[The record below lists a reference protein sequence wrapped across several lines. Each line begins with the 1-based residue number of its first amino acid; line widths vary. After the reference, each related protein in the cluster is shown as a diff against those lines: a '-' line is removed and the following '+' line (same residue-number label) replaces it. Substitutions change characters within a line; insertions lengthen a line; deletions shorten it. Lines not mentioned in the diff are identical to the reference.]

1 MRFGTPR
8 ASSRVALLESLEG
21 RRLFDAALAF
31 EAYFPEGYASAV
43 IDAAV
48 PIQNNGDASA
58 EFELWAKY
66 ERGGA
71 ETMVA
76 SGIVPGR
83 GQIEALISE
92 SGGPGSNNVRKN
104 EPFAYVLKSS
114 SPLTAM
120 LRHDDHGN
128 DLIEH
133 FTTQTATQWSFTDVR
148 RASDSLDFILIYN
161 PGTTA
166 VEVTLSLHNDAG
178 KVFTTT
184 VSLGAQR
191 RGGWAIRDL
200 VGVADGVYGA
210 EVSATGPIVAAQS
223 QYRLNSPR
231 PHGFSQL
238 GTPGAGATAGF
249 VPALE
254 LEDDFYSRRGSR
266 RGTDIPSVV
275 RADVAVSIYNG
286 SETQDASV
294 QLTFVFDDSDMA
306 PVSRTVS
313 VGAAKRTQFS
323 MADLNLPVDSEFGVL
338 YRSDVPVTVAASVFQ
353 GQSLVGVEAAT
364 QAATTWTFGQGS
376 MDIRAF
382 GRGLREDVYLFNP
395 TGVEVN
401 VSVDLIHPDGSII
414 TLTKRVSSGE
424 LEDIDFRDVTTL
436 ATRQDQRPFS
446 IQVRSSVPIVASY
459 ERRDPFQG
467 VDFSILGKPSGT
479 VVSFADAL
487 GLIPS
492 GGGGGGGGGGGSTDD
507 DGTPDQGSGDN

>member
-8 ASSRVALLESLEG
+8 SSSKVELLESLEG
-21 RRLFDAALAF
+21 RRFFAANLAF

-43 IDAAV
+43 IDASV

-66 ERGGA
+66 EKGEA
-71 ETMVA
+71 ETLVA

-83 GQIEALISE
+83 GLIEALISE
-92 SGGPGSNNVRKN
+92 SGGTGSNNVRKN

-114 SPLTAM
+114 APLTAM
-120 LRHDDHGN
+120 LHHDDHGN
-128 DLIEH
+128 DLLEH

-148 RASDSLDFILIYN
+148 RANDSLDFILIYN
-161 PGTTA
+161 PASTP
-166 VEVTLSLHNDAG
+166 VNVTLSLHNDAG
-178 KVFTTT
+178 EAFSTT
-184 VSLGAQR
+184 VTLGAHR

-254 LEDDFYSRRGSR
+254 LEDDFYSRRNSR
-266 RGTDIPSVV
+266 RGTDIPTVV
-275 RADVAVSIYNG
+275 RADLAVSIYNG
-286 SETQDASV
+286 HEIQDASV

-306 PVSRTVS
+306 PVTRTVS
-313 VGAAKRTQFS
+313 VGASKRTQFS

-376 MDIRAF
+376 MEVRAF

-395 TGVEVN
+395 TGVDTT
-401 VSVDLIHPDGSII
+401 VSVDLIRPDGSII
-414 TLTKRVSSGE
+414 TLTKSVSAGE
-424 LEDIDFRDVTTL
+424 LEDIDFRDVTSLT
-436 ATRQDQRPFS
+436 TSQDQRPFS

-459 ERRDPFQG
+459 ERRDPFRG
-467 VDFSILGKPSGT
+467 VDFSILGRPSGD
-479 VVSFADAL
+479 VISFGDAL
-487 GLIPS
+487 GLIPAGS
-492 GGGGGGGGGGGSTDD
+492 GGAGGSGDD
-507 DGTPDQGSGDN
+507 DGTPDQGSGDL